1 MRREERLR
9 GMWLLTLGLGILGT
23 ILGLLLMLP
32 LLLHKDPTGTWL
44 ILCGAGS
51 WLSGLLS
58 ALWLGPNG
66 ARFLTGPTSSSQ
78 DASPSLPVMRHGDF
92 FYLEVPNPYGARPSD
107 PTKLPD

>member
-1 MRREERLR
+1 MRREGLFLEASLR
-9 GMWLLTLGLGILGT
+9 TLKPVTAGT
-23 ILGLLLMLP
+23 ILGLLLTLP

-44 ILCGAGS
+44 ILYGAGS